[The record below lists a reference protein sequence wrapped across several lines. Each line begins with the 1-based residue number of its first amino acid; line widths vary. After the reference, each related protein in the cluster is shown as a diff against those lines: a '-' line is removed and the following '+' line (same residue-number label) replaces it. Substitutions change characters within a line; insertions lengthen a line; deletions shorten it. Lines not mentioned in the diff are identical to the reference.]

1 MKNNLATDDCISY
14 TYLTHSKEKRTLTEV
29 ANRAAT
35 HRFRPVPWPRGGMV
49 ERLYVNIAKGFAEV
63 YVHQKPWPRQ
73 PQNPNWRIEVTGIDG
88 RHAEETRTRIRLA
101 CEETARDYLGL
112 WLAEEAPLLTI
123 ATVTWPELVRLATE
137 TRYATLSPYLQRRR
151 LRKTPRKPSRRVQS
165 SSHRCAPYPAERSA
179 RLDLD

>member
-1 MKNNLATDDCISY
+1 
-14 TYLTHSKEKRTLTEV
+14 
-29 ANRAAT
+29 
-35 HRFRPVPWPRGGMV
+35 MV

-123 ATVTWPELVRLATE
+123 ATVTWPELVRFATE
-137 TRYATLSPYLQRRR
+137 TRYATPSPYQRRQNR
-151 LRKTPRKPSRRVQS
+151 LQGRRPRMTHKGYLARASRRPKTPNQRLTQS
-165 SSHRCAPYPAERSA
+165 LASE
-179 RLDLD
+179 LDA

>member
-1 MKNNLATDDCISY
+1 M
-14 TYLTHSKEKRTLTEV
+14 

-35 HRFRPVPWPRGGMV
+35 HRFQPVPWPRGGMV
-49 ERLYVNIAKGFAEV
+49 ERLYVNIAKGFADV

-137 TRYATLSPYLQRRR
+137 ARYKTLSPYLQRRG
-151 LRKTPRKPSRRVQS
+151 LSKPGRKTTRHTQP
-165 SSHRCAPYPAERSA
+165 SSHRRASKSADRSVW
-179 RLDLD
+179 LDLD